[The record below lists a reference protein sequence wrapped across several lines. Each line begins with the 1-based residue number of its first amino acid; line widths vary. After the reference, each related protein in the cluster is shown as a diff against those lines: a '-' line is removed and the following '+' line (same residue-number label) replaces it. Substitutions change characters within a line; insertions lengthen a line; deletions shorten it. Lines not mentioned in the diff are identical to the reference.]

1 MVAATVGQD
10 SAVCRRARGLSPS
23 SSQYNAGRTETVQ
36 FFCTTYVASE
46 PKQNLLA
53 EDWEHVLVP
62 LPQTSAGRTQVEDE
76 QHAQSTSSAIMELR
90 RLSGLTW
97 EQLASLFNV
106 ARRSLHFWAS
116 GKPVNAPNEER
127 LRRVLAVVRKA
138 DRGFAAKNR
147 AMLLEDRDGV
157 VPFDLLARGEYETFI
172 ELVGTGPGR
181 REVKLA
187 PLSPKALE
195 ARRPQRPRNSS
206 ARYRTGCMLRRASF
220 SRRRRSAANGR
231 SSRAACSR
239 LA

>member
-1 MVAATVGQD
+1 MSLQTYGSGTSASGAMISSPMLAHLLLRGPLYVEGTAA
-10 SAVCRRARGLSPS
+10 R
-23 SSQYNAGRTETVQ
+23 
-36 FFCTTYVASE
+36 
-46 PKQNLLA
+46 NLLA

-76 QHAQSTSSAIMELR
+76 QDAQSTSSAIMELR

-157 VPFDLLARGEYETFI
+157 VPFDLLARGENETFI

-187 PLSPKALE
+187 PLSPEALE
-195 ARRPQRPRNSS
+195 ARRPQPPEELVGALQDRVHVDVGRARP
-206 ARYRTGCMLRRASF
+206 GRAVKIKK
-220 SRRRRSAANGR
+220 
-231 SSRAACSR
+231 
-239 LA
+239 

>member
-1 MVAATVGQD
+1 MSLQTYGGSTSASGAMISSPMMAHLLLRGPLYVEGTAA
-10 SAVCRRARGLSPS
+10 RH
-23 SSQYNAGRTETVQ
+23 
-36 FFCTTYVASE
+36 
-46 PKQNLLA
+46 LLA

-62 LPQTSAGRTQVEDE
+62 LPQTSAGRMQPEEDTE
-76 QHAQSTSSAIMELR
+76 AQSTSSAIMELR

-97 EQLASLFNV
+97 EQLATLFNV

-181 REVKLA
+181 RELKLA
-187 PLSPKALE
+187 PLSPEALE
-195 ARRPQRPRNSS
+195 ARKPQPPEELVGALQDRVHVDVGRARP
-206 ARYRTGCMLRRASF
+206 GRAVKIKK
-220 SRRRRSAANGR
+220 
-231 SSRAACSR
+231 
-239 LA
+239 

>member
-1 MVAATVGQD
+1 MSLQTYGGGTSASGAMISSPMLAHLLLRGPLSVEGTAA
-10 SAVCRRARGLSPS
+10 R
-23 SSQYNAGRTETVQ
+23 
-36 FFCTTYVASE
+36 
-46 PKQNLLA
+46 NLLA

-62 LPQTSAGRTQVEDE
+62 LPQTSAGRTQVEYEEDT
-76 QHAQSTSSAIMELR
+76 QSTSSAIMELR

-97 EQLASLFNV
+97 EQLATLFNV

-181 REVKLA
+181 RELKLA
-187 PLSPKALE
+187 PFSPEALE
-195 ARRPQRPRNSS
+195 ARRPQPPEELVGALQDRLHVDVGRARP
-206 ARYRTGCMLRRASF
+206 GRAVKIKK
-220 SRRRRSAANGR
+220 
-231 SSRAACSR
+231 
-239 LA
+239 

>member
-1 MVAATVGQD
+1 MSLQTYGGSTSASGAMISSPMTAHLLLRGPLYIEGTAA
-10 SAVCRRARGLSPS
+10 RH
-23 SSQYNAGRTETVQ
+23 
-36 FFCTTYVASE
+36 
-46 PKQNLLA
+46 LLA

-62 LPQTSAGRTQVEDE
+62 LPQTSAGRMQPEE
-76 QHAQSTSSAIMELR
+76 EAEAQSTSSAIMELR

-97 EQLASLFNV
+97 EQLATLFNV

-138 DRGFAAKNR
+138 DRGFASQNR

-181 REVKLA
+181 RELKLA
-187 PLSPKALE
+187 PLSPETLE
-195 ARRPQRPRNSS
+195 ARKPQPPEKLVGALQDRVHVDVGRARP
-206 ARYRTGCMLRRASF
+206 GRAEKIKK
-220 SRRRRSAANGR
+220 
-231 SSRAACSR
+231 
-239 LA
+239 

>member
-1 MVAATVGQD
+1 MSLQTYGGSTSASGAMGGASVMPHFLLGSFFIEGTAT
-10 SAVCRRARGLSPS
+10 RRL
-23 SSQYNAGRTETVQ
+23 RT
-36 FFCTTYVASE
+36 
-46 PKQNLLA
+46 

-62 LPQTSAGRTQVEDE
+62 LPQTSAGRTQTEEDE
-76 QHAQSTSSAIMELR
+76 EEQTTSSAIMELR

-97 EQLASLFNV
+97 EQLAKLFNV

-157 VPFDLLARGEYETFI
+157 VPFDLLARSEYETFI
-172 ELVGTGPGR
+172 ELLGTGLGR

-187 PLSPKALE
+187 PLSPEALE
-195 ARRPQRPRNSS
+195 ARKPRPPEELVGALQDRVHVEKGKLFS
-206 ARYRTGCMLRRASF
+206 ATPIHRKRRE
-220 SRRRRSAANGR
+220 
-231 SSRAACSR
+231 
-239 LA
+239 